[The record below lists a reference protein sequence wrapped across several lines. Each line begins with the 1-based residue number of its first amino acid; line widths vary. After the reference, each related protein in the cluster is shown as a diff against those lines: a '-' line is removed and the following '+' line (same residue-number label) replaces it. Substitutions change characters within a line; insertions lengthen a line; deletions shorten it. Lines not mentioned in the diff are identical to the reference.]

1 MLRRFRSAI
10 SGRFVRQ
17 SEAQASPST
26 TTSEKVAH
34 VSSDAPIRALSR
46 ALQDE
51 LDKADAMI
59 VPRPTDPGEWLDA
72 TKVDLGRNAIGR
84 MAQAV
89 LDAGKQ

>member
-10 SGRFVRQ
+10 TGRFVGQ
-17 SEAQASPST
+17 SEARANPT
-26 TTSEKVAH
+26 VTVGEKIV
-34 VSSDAPIRALSR
+34 VPTSDAPIRALGR

-72 TKVDLGRNAIGR
+72 TKVDFGRNAIAR